1 MILFQSRKWI
11 QCDQI
16 WCIFATLE
24 NNQKYLAIFERFY
37 FLFDINFNLLWHIF
51 VILGKLSMLFMDK
64 YWKPNLTIWSHYQF
78 HLNTQIEPLFQTG
91 QTLGASSLILSG
103 HKPTAGP
110 ASLVSL
116 AGLLTQ
122 ADAGGSPS
130 PSQRTQMQK
139 SKLSLSIPTAT
150 DQPIQLK
157 AKVR

>member
-1 MILFQSRKWI
+1 M
-11 QCDQI
+11 CDQV
-16 WCIFATLE
+16 WRIFAILKKIKCLWKFLKSF
-24 NNQKYLAIFERFY
+24 NLYLTIFY
-37 FLFDINFNLLWHIF
+37 LLWHIF